1 MHPLLAT
8 TSAFLRTT
16 AARTLCLDL
25 AEFALCRSRAA
36 VRVRLQ
42 CAVCAAVMNQHE
54 ETDEGK

>member
-8 TSAFLRTT
+8 ISAFLRTT

-36 VRVRLQ
+36 VRVRLR
-42 CAVCAAVMNQHE
+42 CAAVMNQHE
-54 ETDEGK
+54 ETGEGK